1 MCLIYRKPTNTG
13 TASMEALAQKL
24 KELDINTQQRER
36 LEMFLTQKQ
45 QVGELTPDDFD
56 KLGELGAGNGGV
68 VLKVRHI
75 PSSLIMARKV
85 RLFSREYIIL

>member
-1 MCLIYRKPTNTG
+1 
-13 TASMEALAQKL
+13 MEALTLKL
-24 KELDINTQQRER
+24 QELDINTQQRER

-45 QVGELTPDDFD
+45 QVGELTPDDFE

-68 VLKVRHI
+68 VLKVKHI

-85 RLFSREYIIL
+85 TYFVKIYVYKKVESEKVLKSPLK

>member
-1 MCLIYRKPTNTG
+1 
-13 TASMEALAQKL
+13 MEALTLKL
-24 KELDINTQQRER
+24 QELDINTQQRER

-45 QVGELTPDDFD
+45 QVGELTPDDFE

-68 VLKVRHI
+68 VLKVKHI

-85 RLFSREYIIL
+85 TYFVKIYVYKKVES